1 MGVMKVNDSYEIFKK
16 VIVECNCLNTY
27 KMAWAKGIVECLT
40 EHKYSIYNDNWFLV
54 SIRNIVEKMIEYY
67 WDYEMFYGYYQG
79 PKNVG
84 KPIIVQNVISLI
96 ENYKSITN
104 NTNKVKFSDINKE
117 LLSTTLASKYETA
130 VKNSVK
136 AAKEN
141 VSWRFARLHN
151 VIFNDYQCLSND
163 DEIKIKSKLSK
174 ALIEKKEEIISII
187 EKRWQELLK
196 VYNEDFG
203 EVNNQIDSNKLKSLI
218 NESANLVNDELEYQ
232 ESTIKK
238 SKENN
243 YSNISLYNIKMS
255 NRLRNSLLK
264 EKIMNLEDFMSL
276 DYYRLKKI
284 KNLGEKSLSE
294 ASYILL
300 NIKNNFSDYIIEEE
314 ELPIE
319 DRIELSDDIIDKLY
333 SQIKIEDC
341 DFSIR
346 LQNVL
351 QQYEIFTLADF
362 IRCPND
368 KIKNMTNLG
377 KKSLEE
383 ALNYKK
389 KIMLE
394 NFFDDDNS
402 DFIFRIINCLAGYNE
417 ITIIM
422 LKNYLTANTNYP
434 VERLAEDIVIL
445 RTANKIE
452 YTMNGIKIKKKKLK
466 DVLDELDLSTKMLL
480 IERFNGK
487 TLQELGETRSLTRE
501 RIRQKLQKVINNL
514 PSIEEDKYKDRF
526 EYYDFSE
533 EEFTTIFNEEK
544 YVYYYLKEK
553 YKSGSNDVVVALKDD
568 RFNENQKA
576 KIRELRKIIKL
587 FGETIVL
594 NKINIINALIKEYA
608 KKSIGIEE
616 FTDIYND
623 FCDKNPKYELTHIDD
638 RSMEGLIARSGIA
651 VFDLGRKF
659 RYYNF
664 ADIIGDDELE
674 SLKDI
679 YYGTDTGYYS
689 TLVLYK
695 NNLITMFSL
704 DIRNEYELHNISKQY
719 FNNKNGIIFDR
730 MPNFSINGI
739 QKDEFFKEKIK
750 ELSPISVND
759 FVETMETEYGHKA
772 ATLSGYILSNFQDYI
787 DNGILKNNIKI
798 LPDYEIE
805 RVKLILKE
813 PIYSLDEVKNILS
826 KYGFENIAD
835 ILTSGNMYKA
845 GYRIRSSYVMKKDI
859 TSIEDYLKK
868 LATEQDFIANDN
880 FLKNSTYYTIKKRV
894 EKSFDIFLISNDE
907 YITIKKMNELG
918 VTKEDVMK
926 FCNQVRDKFINE
938 DYFSLN
944 NVRDLIEID
953 KLDDFGF
960 DDIFLENIISN
971 IDNLFCTK
979 FSNNKIFSFLYPTF
993 DSKKFV
999 VDTIAGRE
1007 SIFVDDL
1014 QEEFMDKYGITVTQE
1029 RIKNAIIDTELYFSD
1044 ELNKIYQNKEY
1055 YYEEVFNYE

>member
-1 MGVMKVNDSYEIFKK
+1 MILVNDSYELFKR
-16 VIVECNCLNTY
+16 VITECNCSNTY
-27 KMAWAKGIVECLT
+27 KMAWSKGIVECLS
-40 EHKYSIYNDNWFLV
+40 EQKYRVYNDNWFLV
-54 SIRNIVEKMIEYY
+54 AIRDIVEKMIEYY
-67 WDYEMFYGYYQG
+67 WDYEMFYNYFQG
-79 PKNVG
+79 PKTVG
-84 KPIIVQNVISLI
+84 KPVIVQNVKNLI
-96 ENYKSITN
+96 DDYILTTN
-104 NTNKVKFSDINKE
+104 DKNPIKFRDINKD
-117 LLSTTLASKYETA
+117 LLNTTLASKYETA
-130 VKNSVK
+130 IKSSTK

-151 VIFNDYQCLSND
+151 VIFNDYQCLPSD
-163 DEIKIKSKLSK
+163 DDIKIKSKLAK
-174 ALIEKKEEIISII
+174 SII
-187 EKRWQELLK
+187 EHKKEIIDVIENRWQELLR
-196 VYNEDFG
+196 VYNEMG
-203 EVNNQIDSNKLKSLI
+203 EEQDNQIDSETLKAYI
-218 NESANLVNDELEYQ
+218 NESAEQVGDELEIP
-232 ESTIKK
+232 ESQVLE
-238 SKENN
+238 SNENN
-243 YSNISLYNIKMS
+243 YEGISLYNVKMS
-255 NRLRNSLLK
+255 NRLRNSLLR
-264 EKIMNLEDFMSL
+264 EGIMTLNDFINL
-276 DYYRLKKI
+276 DYSRLERI
-284 KNLGEKSLSE
+284 RNLGEKSLSE
-294 ASYILL
+294 ASFILL
-300 NIKNNFSDYIIEEE
+300 NIKNNPTDYIIEEE
-314 ELPIE
+314 TPIE

-351 QQYEIFTLADF
+351 QQYEILTLADF

-368 KIKNMTNLG
+368 KIKNMKNLG
-377 KKSLEE
+377 KKSLDE

-394 NFFDDDNS
+394 NVFDDDNS
-402 DFIFRIINCLAGYNE
+402 DFIFRIISSLAGYKE

-422 LKNYLTANTNYP
+422 LKNYLMANTNYP
-434 VERLAEDIVIL
+434 VEKLTEDISIL
-445 RTANKIE
+445 RAENRIE

-466 DVLDELDLSTKMLL
+466 EVLDEFDLSTKMLL

-501 RIRQKLQKVINNL
+501 RIRQKLQKAINNL
-514 PSIEEDKYKDRF
+514 PSVEEDKYKDRF

-533 EEFTTIFNEEK
+533 EEFTSIFNEEK
-544 YVYYYLKEK
+544 YIYYYLKEK
-553 YKSGSNDVVVALKDD
+553 FKSGSNDVIVALKDD
-568 RFNENQKA
+568 RFNENQKN
-576 KIRELRKIIKL
+576 KIRELRKIVKL

-594 NKINIINALIKEYA
+594 NKLNVINALIKEYA
-608 KKSIGIEE
+608 KKSIGIEK
-616 FTDIYND
+616 FTEIYND
-623 FCDKNPKYELTHIDD
+623 FCDNNPEYDLTHIDD

-664 ADIIGDDELE
+664 ADIIGDAELE

-689 TLVLYK
+689 TLVIYK
-695 NNLITMFSL
+695 NNIVTMSSL

-719 FNNKNGIIFDR
+719 FNNRNGIVFDR

-739 QKDEFFKEKIK
+739 QKDEFFREKIK

-759 FVETMETEYGHKA
+759 FAETMETEYGHKA
-772 ATLSGYILSNFQDYI
+772 TTISGYILSNFQDYI
-787 DNGILKNNIKI
+787 DNGILKNDITI

-805 RVKLILKE
+805 RIKLVLKE
-813 PIYSLDEVKNILS
+813 PIYSLDEVKNILLEN
-826 KYGFENIAD
+826 GFENID
-835 ILTSGNMYKA
+835 DVLTSGNMYKA
-845 GYRIRSSYVMKKDI
+845 GYRIRSSYVMKKEI

-868 LATEQDFIANDN
+868 LASEQDFIANDN
-880 FLKNSTYYTIKKRV
+880 FLKNSTYYAMKKRV

-918 VTKEDVMK
+918 VTKEDVMN
-926 FCNQVRDKFINE
+926 FCNQVRDRFINE
-938 DYFSLN
+938 DYFTLN
-944 NVRDLIEID
+944 NVRDLIEIV

-971 IDNLFCTK
+971 IDDLFCTK

-1014 QEEFMDKYGITVTQE
+1014 QEEFVDKYGITVTQE

>member
-1 MGVMKVNDSYEIFKK
+1 MILVNDSYELFKR
-16 VIVECNCLNTY
+16 VITECNCSNTY
-27 KMAWAKGIVECLT
+27 KMAWAKGIVECLV
-40 EHKYSIYNDNWFLV
+40 EQKYNIYNDNWILISV
-54 SIRNIVEKMIEYY
+54 KNIVEKMVKYY
-67 WDYEMFYGYYQG
+67 WDFEMFYGYYQG
-79 PKNVG
+79 PKTVG
-84 KPIIVQNVISLI
+84 KPVIVQNVISFI
-96 ENYKSITN
+96 EKYNSITN
-104 NTNKVKFSDINKE
+104 NSEQLRFNNIKQEI
-117 LLSTTLASKYETA
+117 LSNPVLSSEYESTI
-130 VKNSVK
+130 KSSVK

-151 VIFNDYQCLSND
+151 VIFNDYQCSLND
-163 DEIKIKSKLSK
+163 DEIKIKSRLAK
-174 ALIEKKEEIISII
+174 AIIENKDEIISLID
-187 EKRWQELLK
+187 KRWNELLSA
-196 VYNEDFG
+196 YNEVKEG
-203 EVNNQIDSNKLKSLI
+203 CNQIDSDTLKTFI
-218 NESANLVNDELEYQ
+218 NETKEQVNDEFGILEEPIEE
-232 ESTIKK
+232 ES
-238 SKENN
+238 NN
-243 YSNISLYNIKMS
+243 NLNIPLQNIKMS
-255 NRLRNSLLK
+255 NRLRNSLLR
-264 EKIMNLEDFMSL
+264 EGIMTLDDFIKL
-276 DYYRLKKI
+276 DYSRLERI
-284 KNLGEKSLSE
+284 RNLGEKSLSE

-300 NIKNNFSDYIIEEE
+300 NIKDNLSDYIIEEE
-314 ELPIE
+314 EIPVE
-319 DRIELSDDIIDKLY
+319 DSIELSDDIIDKLY
-333 SQIKIEDC
+333 SKIKIEDC

-351 QQYEIFTLADF
+351 QQYEILTLADF

-368 KIKNMTNLG
+368 KFKNMKNLG

-394 NFFDDDNS
+394 NVFDDDNS
-402 DFIFRIINCLAGYNE
+402 DFIFRIINSLAGYKE

-422 LKNYLTANTNYP
+422 LKNYLMANTNYP
-434 VERLAEDIVIL
+434 VEKLTEDISIL
-445 RTANKIE
+445 REDNKIE
-452 YTMNGIKIKKKKLK
+452 YTMNGIKVKKKKLK
-466 DVLDELDLSTKMLL
+466 EVLDEFDLSTKMLL

-501 RIRQKLQKVINNL
+501 RIRQKLQKAINNL
-514 PSIEEDKYKDRF
+514 PSVEEDKYKDRF

-533 EEFTTIFNEEK
+533 EEFTSIFNEEK
-544 YVYYYLKEK
+544 YIYYYLKEK
-553 YKSGSNDVVVALKDD
+553 YKAGSNDIIVALKDD
-568 RFNENQKA
+568 RFNENQKS
-576 KIRELRKIIKL
+576 KIRELRKIVKL

-594 NKINIINALIKEYA
+594 NKINVVNALIKEYA
-608 KKSIGIEE
+608 KKEIGIEK
-616 FTDIYND
+616 FTEIYND
-623 FCDKNPKYELTHIDD
+623 FCDMNPEYDLTHVDD
-638 RSMEGLIARSGIA
+638 RSMEGLISRSGIA

-664 ADIIGDDELE
+664 SDIIGDDELE

-689 TLVLYK
+689 TLVIYK
-695 NNLITMFSL
+695 NNIVMMSSL

-719 FNNKNGIIFDR
+719 FNNRNGIVFDR

-739 QKDEFFKEKIK
+739 QKDDFFKEKIK
-750 ELSPISVND
+750 ELAPISVND
-759 FVETMETEYGHKA
+759 FAETMETEYGHKA
-772 ATLSGYILSNFQDYI
+772 ATISGYILSNFQDYI
-787 DNGILKNNIKI
+787 DNGVLKNDITI

-805 RVKLILKE
+805 RIKLVLKE
-813 PIYSLDEVKNILS
+813 PIYSIDEVKSLLLDN
-826 KYGFENIAD
+826 GFENIDD

-845 GYRIRSSYVMKKDI
+845 GYRIRSSYVMKKEI

-868 LATEQDFIANDN
+868 LASEQDFIANDN
-880 FLKNSTYYTIKKRV
+880 FLRNSTYYTMKKRV

-907 YITIKKMNELG
+907 YITIKKMNSLG
-918 VTKEDVMK
+918 VTKEDVMN
-926 FCNQVRDKFINE
+926 FCNQVRDRFINE
-938 DYFSLN
+938 EYFTLN

-971 IDNLFCTK
+971 IDDLFCTK

-1014 QEEFMDKYGITVTQE
+1014 QEEFLDKYGITVTQE